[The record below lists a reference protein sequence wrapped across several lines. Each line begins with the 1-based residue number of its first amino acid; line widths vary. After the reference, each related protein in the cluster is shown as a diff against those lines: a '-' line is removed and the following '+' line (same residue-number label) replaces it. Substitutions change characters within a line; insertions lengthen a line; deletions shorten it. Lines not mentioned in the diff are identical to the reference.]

1 MIRQVPILL
10 ILFLFLGSFFP
21 STSYGQD
28 AKLLIEEAAS
38 LEKAFHDEEALK
50 KYLEVVKVQPQN
62 ADILAKVSELY
73 SLLGKR
79 QTTKEKQ
86 KEYYTKGKQYAALAL
101 KVKPNNSEANF
112 AMAIAMGRMALMYS
126 GEEKIKAVKEVR
138 AYADRCIQLDP
149 KNYKGYHVLGKWN
162 YEVSDLS
169 ALERW
174 IVKVGYGALPK
185 ASMDDAARYY
195 EKSMQLNPSFLLNYL
210 ELAKVYK
217 KKDNTA
223 KSRALLNQMLKMP
236 LTSSDDAKI
245 KRLGKELLDDL

>member
-1 MIRQVPILL
+1 MIRRAPILL
-10 ILFLFLGSFFP
+10 ILLFGSFFP
-21 STSYGQD
+21 PLSYSQD
-28 AKLLIEEAAS
+28 AKVLMIEAEK
-38 LEKAFHDEEALK
+38 LEKAFHDEQALN

-62 ADILAKVSELY
+62 ADALAKVSELY

-79 QTTKEKQ
+79 QASKDKQ

-101 KVKPNNSEANF
+101 KANPNNSEANF

-126 GEEKIKAVKEVR
+126 GEEKIKAVRDVR
-138 AYADRCIQLDP
+138 TYADKCIQLDP

-169 ALERW
+169 AFERW

-185 ASMDDAARYY
+185 ASMDDAAKYY

-217 KKDNTA
+217 KKDNTD
-223 KSRALLNQMLKMP
+223 KSRALLTQMLKMP
-236 LTSSDDAKI
+236 PTSSDDAKI

>member
-1 MIRQVPILL
+1 MISRAPILL
-10 ILFLFLGSFFP
+10 ILLIGSFLP
-21 STSYGQD
+21 LLSYGQD
-28 AKLLIEEAAS
+28 VKPLMDEAKK
-38 LEKAFHDEEALK
+38 LEKAFSDEQALN
-50 KYLEVVKVQPQN
+50 KYLEVIHLQPQN
-62 ADILAKVSELY
+62 ADALAKVSELY

-79 QTTKEKQ
+79 QKAKDKQ

-101 KVKPNNSEANF
+101 KANPNNSEANF

-126 GEEKIKAVKEVR
+126 GEEKIKAVRDVR
-138 AYADRCIQLDP
+138 TYADRCIKFDSD
-149 KNYKGYHVLGKWN
+149 NYKGYHVLGKWN
-162 YEVSDLS
+162 YEVSDLN

-174 IVKVGYGALPK
+174 IVKVGYGALPE
-185 ASMDDAARYY
+185 ASFDDAAQYY

-217 KKDNTA
+217 KKYNID
-223 KSRALLNQMLKMP
+223 KSRVLLTQMLKMP

>member
-1 MIRQVPILL
+1 MIRRAPILL
-10 ILFLFLGSFFP
+10 ILLFGSFLP
-21 STSYGQD
+21 LLSYGQD
-28 AKLLIEEAAS
+28 VKLLMDEAET
-38 LEKAFHDEEALK
+38 LEKAFKDEQALN
-50 KYLEVVKVQPQN
+50 KYIEVVKVQPQN
-62 ADILAKVSELY
+62 ADALAKVSELY

-79 QTTKEKQ
+79 QTAKDKQ
-86 KEYYTKGKQYAALAL
+86 KEYYTKGKQYGALAL
-101 KVKPNNSEANF
+101 KANPNNSEANF

-126 GEEKIKAVKEVR
+126 GEEKIKAVRDVR
-138 AYADRCIQLDP
+138 TYADRCIQLDP

-169 ALERW
+169 AFERW

-185 ASMDDAARYY
+185 ASMDDAAKYY

-217 KKDNTA
+217 KKDNID
-223 KSRALLNQMLKMP
+223 KSRALLTQMLKMP
-236 LTSSDDAKI
+236 PTSSDDAKI